1 MLDQV
6 LPFQKGVSYPAVLDK
21 EVRRVVM
28 PVPPIDEQRRI
39 VDTLEDH
46 LSRLDA
52 ANAGLDMASRRATML
67 TTAAA
72 MHAITGTGSSNSERL
87 LSFGDLDVTVPRDW
101 IASTVGDEASLVQYG
116 TSAKTS
122 EAQGPNPIAVL
133 RMGNLQ
139 RGSIVTDKL
148 KFLARDHPDVA
159 PLLLQRGDLL
169 FNRTNS
175 AELVGKSAVFDRDD
189 DTMTFASY
197 LLRLRFGPTVRSDWA
212 SLVINS
218 PLGRAYVGSVA
229 SQQVGQAN
237 VNGSKL
243 KAFPLLFPPRD
254 IQDQLLAHHDAVAS
268 ACRRLD
274 AQMRQARRRADIL
287 RQALLQAAF
296 SGRLTSRTSDDE
308 VDGLVAAT

>member
-1 MLDQV
+1 MFSTVRPYLEKIAYVDESLADEFASTGFSVLRPGPRLHPRFLFYFATSRDMLDQV

-175 AELVGKSAVFDRDD
+175 AELARNFHAAPVDRRSWGGSLCG
-189 DTMTFASY
+189 F
-197 LLRLRFGPTVRSDWA
+197 RLCRAGRTVWPRS
-212 SLVINS
+212 
-218 PLGRAYVGSVA
+218 LGAPV
-229 SQQVGQAN
+229 
-237 VNGSKL
+237 
-243 KAFPLLFPPRD
+243 PR
-254 IQDQLLAHHDAVAS
+254 
-268 ACRRLD
+268 
-274 AQMRQARRRADIL
+274 
-287 RQALLQAAF
+287 
-296 SGRLTSRTSDDE
+296 
-308 VDGLVAAT
+308 